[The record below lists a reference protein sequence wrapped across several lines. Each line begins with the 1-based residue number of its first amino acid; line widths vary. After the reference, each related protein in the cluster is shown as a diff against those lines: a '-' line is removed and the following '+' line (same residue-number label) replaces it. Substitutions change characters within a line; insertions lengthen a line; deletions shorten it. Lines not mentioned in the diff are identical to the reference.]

1 MAVDDNRLL
10 LINPYQ
16 TYLKS
21 LESEYQSYIP
31 YGLTCIAA
39 ICGLRKMGWRIVLYT
54 IYTIN

>member
-39 ICGLRKMGWRIVLYT
+39 ICGLRKWVGVSFYT
-54 IYTIN
+54 RYTL